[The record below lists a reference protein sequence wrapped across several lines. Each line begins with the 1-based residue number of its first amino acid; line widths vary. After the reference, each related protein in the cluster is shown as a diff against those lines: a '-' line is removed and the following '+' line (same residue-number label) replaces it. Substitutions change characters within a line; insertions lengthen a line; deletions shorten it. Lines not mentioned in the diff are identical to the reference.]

1 MRNSRMTMSSRCVVN
16 LLSFPLELWHLPLLR
31 LKGVSTSGTSMNNW
45 LCITFLLAINK
56 VMCF

>member
-16 LLSFPLELWHLPLLR
+16 LELWHLPLLR

-45 LCITFLLAINK
+45 LCITFILAINK